1 MSKKIK
7 HLEQKVAALVTEN
20 RAKEKKME
28 KTLLDIKEVAEEIE
42 AKGKN
47 KSIVDMKEYAC
58 KLCEKT
64 FEDKRTLND
73 HVKQEHRKQLEC
85 KVCNETFQQAYKL
98 ELHLKNHEVETY
110 QCDMCEKT
118 FHLEWRLKKHRNA
131 HNLVNV
137 KFCHYFNN
145 RKQCPYEEIGCMFK
159 HLKAE
164 FCRFKNYCQNKLC
177 QFQHNSKEEGN
188 NGFDKTNDNK
198 ETVNNVDIYYHMR
211 QPSRKHS

>member
-1 MSKKIK
+1 
-7 HLEQKVAALVTEN
+7 
-20 RAKEKKME
+20 
-28 KTLLDIKEVAEEIE
+28 
-42 AKGKN
+42 
-47 KSIVDMKEYAC
+47 MKEYAC

-73 HVKQEHRKQLEC
+73 HVKQEHKKQLEC

-98 ELHLKNHEVETY
+98 ELHLKNHEIETY

-177 QFQHNSKEEGN
+177 QFQHNSKEEGD
-188 NGFDKTNDNK
+188 NGFDKTNDNM
-198 ETVNNVDIYYHMR
+198 ETANNVDIEVNIN
-211 QPSRKHS
+211 SDSDDSDSEAEDLE